1 MKISVSLFIL
11 LVIECA
17 RIVQCYPNGAPSS
30 TCGSMMP
37 SHGTNSMSCQSNYVI
52 EATKYQYNSDDSIQ
66 ITVRG
71 TTSSDRFKGILL
83 VAKGQSSQN
92 ILGSWSSIYSSV
104 YVVSCDGTSSNGIT
118 QAASTTKSQ
127 IQATWTSPSTT
138 AQENIVISYQQSC
151 EVPMARHRLG
161 NDHVFVC
168 QRLNDDT
175 IQLQRFI
182 NPGGYSSPTIVT
194 IDSNYGGILT
204 VTRVALNNGVAYCEF
219 TLSNFTTTMGR
230 RRKRSI
236 SLLSQ
241 STQYRILVATGHLAG
256 SNALVQHSSVAVLTQ
271 KIQLD
276 QSGTIATT
284 NIEGSDDDKAMFL
297 RAHGIIM
304 LFIWILFVPTG
315 ILIARYFKQSW
326 PTRKLC
332 GKQMWFAVHRSVM
345 IFAAIMTLI
354 AFAAILKY
362 NQGTWVSQNESHEF
376 AHSIIGMLVI
386 SAAIIQP
393 TMALFRCHPD
403 HQYRFIF
410 NYVHAIVGIGA
421 LILSIIAIFLAT
433 LFSLSD
439 TSINKPWRIVVAW
452 ESTEFAILIGFECLE
467 IFYRKKWSP
476 FCVKNRDKPVQ
487 MNVLHNGSDATPV
500 DDRSSPENILKERL
514 KTFLLAIHIL
524 VAFGLSLT
532 LAYCTWQAS

>member
-1 MKISVSLFIL
+1 MVEQDSKFHWI
-11 LVIECA
+11 A
-17 RIVQCYPNGAPSS
+17 RLS
-30 TCGSMMP
+30 
-37 SHGTNSMSCQSNYVI
+37 
-52 EATKYQYNSDDSIQ
+52 
-66 ITVRG
+66 
-71 TTSSDRFKGILL
+71 
-83 VAKGQSSQN
+83 
-92 ILGSWSSIYSSV
+92 SSV
-104 YVVSCDGTSSNGIT
+104 
-118 QAASTTKSQ
+118 
-127 IQATWTSPSTT
+127 
-138 AQENIVISYQQSC
+138 
-151 EVPMARHRLG
+151 G

-194 IDSNYGGILT
+194 TDSNYGGTLT

-256 SNALVQHSSVAVLTQ
+256 SNALVQHSSIAVLTQ

-362 NQGTWVSQNESHEF
+362 NQGTWVSQNESREF

>member
-1 MKISVSLFIL
+1 MFVSSRHLFFFSV
-11 LVIECA
+11 
-17 RIVQCYPNGAPSS
+17 
-30 TCGSMMP
+30 
-37 SHGTNSMSCQSNYVI
+37 
-52 EATKYQYNSDDSIQ
+52 
-66 ITVRG
+66 TVRG

-92 ILGSWSSIYSSV
+92 ILGSWSSIDSSV
-104 YVVSCDGTSSNGIT
+104 YVVFCDGTSSNGIT

-194 IDSNYGGILT
+194 TDSNYGGILT

-276 QSGTIATT
+276 QSGTIATA

-362 NQGTWVSQNESHEF
+362 NQGTWVSQNESREF

-393 TMALFRCHPD
+393 MMALFRCHPD

-487 MNVLHNGSDATPV
+487 MDVLHNSSDATPV

>member
-37 SHGTNSMSCQSNYVI
+37 SHETNSMSCQSNYVI

-92 ILGSWSSIYSSV
+92 ILGSWSSIDSSV
-104 YVVSCDGTSSNGIT
+104 YVVFCDGTSSNGIT
-118 QAASTTKSQ
+118 QASSTTKSQ

-194 IDSNYGGILT
+194 TDSNYGGTLT

-256 SNALVQHSSVAVLTQ
+256 SNALVQHSSIAVLTQ

-362 NQGTWVSQNESHEF
+362 NQGTWVSQNESREF